1 MAKGLYIGNSNAKKV
16 NKIYLGNG
24 TSHKVKKGYI
34 GDASGK
40 ARLFYSSSRIWKRYN
55 AVSTTVH
62 TWAQYSIAY
71 KLTSDYFEFA
81 DRVNNDY
88 SAFSSNKLYLDVSLG
103 EPGYTPKIYYKMC
116 RDNDGTICTFDK
128 TTGTFNIDDAHVL
141 RSGIAYCSNED
152 LANHMAISVEYD
164 IGRMVASNTSDEANI
179 VIWGPAENLLQF
191 KEQMLNLTAGDAH
204 VRYQA
209 QYEQQPNPWISGTL
223 SSYMIY
229 IYWDNGRGTGLCRS
243 YYGEKGKDTILQYVS
258 SINSDQYPND
268 GESGDYWYVYQG
280 EEIQYSQGSYITEV
294 EADEGT
300 YPSNGRHTDG
310 YWYVLQ
316 PE

>member
-71 KLTSDYFEFA
+71 KLTIDYFEFA
-81 DRVNNDY
+81 NRGNDDY
-88 SAFSSNKLYLDVSLG
+88 TALSGNKIYLDISLG
-103 EPGYTPKIYYKMC
+103 ESGYTPKIYYKMC
-116 RDNDGTICTFDK
+116 RDNDDTICTFDK

-141 RSGIAYCSNED
+141 RSGVAQCDISND
-152 LANHMAISVEYD
+152 EYPVNPMYD
-164 IGRMVASNTSDEANI
+164 VGRMVASTTSDEANI
-179 VIWGPAENLLQF
+179 IIWGFDENRLQF
-191 KEQMLNLTAGDAH
+191 KEKLLSLTAGDAH
-204 VRYQA
+204 VRYQGT
-209 QYEQQPNPWISGTL
+209 YENSSYPWQQPTL
-223 SSYMIY
+223 VSFWTY